1 MAANVTRKLDKNSA
15 AGGVDPM
22 QAAAQL
28 AAIADAVSTAVL
40 GRRMAIETALTCLVA
55 DGHLLIEDVPG
66 SGKTALSAALAHAM
80 GLDFQRVQCTND
92 LLPADITGLSVFN
105 RDSGS
110 FAMREGPVF
119 TQLLLA
125 DELNRAPSKTQ
136 SALLQ
141 AMEERAVTID
151 RETRALPQPFLVIAT
166 QNPSEQIGTFDL
178 PESQLDRFS
187 LSMEIGRPDH
197 DTQAAI
203 LAGMRGHDA
212 GTIPAVINAA
222 GLLALQETVRRLPV
236 DDAVMR
242 YALRLADRMETSAP
256 VSLSVR
262 FRTQLVRL
270 AQAGALIADR
280 DFVAPDDV
288 QHAFLPAVRHRLVR
302 VEPSARAELVA
313 GAIAATDLP

>member
-1 MAANVTRKLDKNSA
+1 
-15 AGGVDPM
+15 M
-22 QAAAQL
+22 Q
-28 AAIADAVSTAVL
+28 S
-40 GRRMAIETALTCLVA
+40 ALTCLVA

-66 SGKTALSAALAHAM
+66 SGKTALSTSLAVAL
-80 GLDFQRVQCTND
+80 GLDFQRLQCTND
-92 LLPADITGLSVFN
+92 LLPSDITGLSIFDRENTRFV
-105 RDSGS
+105 
-110 FAMREGPVF
+110 MREGPVF

-151 RETRALPQPFLVIAT
+151 RDTRSLPRPFLVIAT

-187 LSMEIGRPDH
+187 LSMQIDRPDH

-203 LAGMRGHDA
+203 LAGMRGHDN
-212 GTIPAVINAA
+212 GTAQVIDVPTM
-222 GLLALQETVRRLPV
+222 LVLQEAARKLPV
-236 DDAVMR
+236 SDHVLR
-242 YALRLADRMETSAP
+242 YALRLADALEHRAP
-256 VSLSVR
+256 ATLSVR
-262 FRTQLVRL
+262 FRAQLMRL
-270 AQAGALIADR
+270 AKAGALFAGR

-302 VEPSARAELVA
+302 VEHAARAQMV
-313 GAIAATDLP
+313 GDVITATSLP